1 MGMSLDYNKFSCHL
15 GMGAVD
21 IQNLKKVKF
30 HSLHNKVFLQLPKLC
45 SVEWIFVNDGL
56 KRCVRRMM

>member
-1 MGMSLDYNKFSCHL
+1 MGMSLDYNKFPHHN
-15 GMGAVD
+15 GMGTVD

-45 SVEWIFVNDGL
+45 SVELDI
-56 KRCVRRMM
+56 CE

>member
-1 MGMSLDYNKFSCHL
+1 MGMSLDYNKFPHHN
-15 GMGAVD
+15 GMGTVD

-45 SVEWIFVNDGL
+45 SVELDICEWWTEEDV
-56 KRCVRRMM
+56 